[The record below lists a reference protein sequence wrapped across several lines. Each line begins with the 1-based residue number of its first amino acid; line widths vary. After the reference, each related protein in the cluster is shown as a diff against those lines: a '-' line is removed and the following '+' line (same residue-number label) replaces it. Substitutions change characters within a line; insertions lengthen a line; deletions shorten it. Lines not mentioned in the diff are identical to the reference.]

1 MLIKLWNWEKG
12 WIAQQVFEGHTHYV
26 MQVVFNPKDNNTF
39 ASASLDRTVKVWQL
53 GSSTANFTLDGHEK
67 GVNCVDYY
75 HGGDKPYLISGA
87 DDNYVKIWD
96 YQNKTC
102 VQTLEG
108 HTQNICAVCFHPELP
123 IILTGSEDGTVRI
136 WHAGTYRLESSLNY
150 GFERVWAIACLKG
163 SNNVAIGYD
172 ESSVMVKVGREE
184 PAVSMDSLGGKIVWA
199 KHSEIQQVNLKA
211 LGEETQDGERLPL
224 AVKDMGACEIYP
236 QTIQHN
242 PNGRFL
248 VVCGDG
254 EYIIYTSM
262 ALRNKAFGQASEFIW
277 AADSSQYA
285 VRESNTT
292 VKVFKNFKEKKSF
305 KPDFGADGKYNN
317 YFSNCRISFTN
328 IILLIYYIYI
338 IQVFLVDFCWAF
350 LLDLVYHFSTGTRL
364 S

>member
-1 MLIKLWNWEKG
+1 MVCIHLFFTFNNFLILFKTNFCVFFFLDDMLIKLWNWEKG
-12 WIAQQVFEGHTHYV
+12 WIGQQVFEGHTHYV

-136 WHAGTYRLESSLNY
+136 WHSGTYRLESSLNY
-150 GFERVWAIACLKG
+150 GFERVWTIACLRG

-172 ESSVMVKVGREE
+172 ESSVIVKVGREE
-184 PAVSMDSLGGKIVWA
+184 PAVSMDSLGGK
-199 KHSEIQQVNLKA
+199 K
-211 LGEETQDGERLPL
+211 
-224 AVKDMGACEIYP
+224 M
-236 QTIQHN
+236 
-242 PNGRFL
+242 
-248 VVCGDG
+248 
-254 EYIIYTSM
+254 YI
-262 ALRNKAFGQASEFIW
+262 
-277 AADSSQYA
+277 
-285 VRESNTT
+285 
-292 VKVFKNFKEKKSF
+292 
-305 KPDFGADGKYNN
+305 
-317 YFSNCRISFTN
+317 
-328 IILLIYYIYI
+328 
-338 IQVFLVDFCWAF
+338 
-350 LLDLVYHFSTGTRL
+350 
-364 S
+364 